1 MNLIS
6 ISQRFPDQQACIKYL
21 EEPQFWIRGPQKIA
35 VPPPEHGY
43 RFL

>member
-21 EEPQFWIRGPQKIA
+21 EEKRWGQQPVVPVAA
-35 VPPPEHGY
+35 VSG
-43 RFL
+43 